1 MSGALFSWLVTTIS
15 TLGYAGVVGLM
26 ALESACI
33 PLPSEIIMPFAG
45 YLASTGR
52 FSLIGAAVAGAI
64 GCSLGSTAGYL
75 AGAYGG
81 RAAVV
86 RWGSYVLL
94 NRRELDR
101 VDRFFAHYGG
111 ASVFIGRLL
120 PVVRTFISLPAG
132 ITHMPFVRFQIYT
145 FVGSC
150 PWCFALAYL
159 GYRLGKAWNA
169 NPAVQSFFQR
179 FDWLVVGLLAAGFA
193 YYVYSRWRAARRDG
207 SKSIERA
214 RR

>member
-1 MSGALFSWLVTTIS
+1 MTGGVFSWLVTTIS
-15 TLGYAGVVGLM
+15 SLGYAGVVGLM
-26 ALESACI
+26 ALELACI

-52 FSLIGAAVAGAI
+52 FSVVGAAIAGAI
-64 GCSLGSTAGYL
+64 GCNLGSTAAYL

-81 RAAVV
+81 RAAVL
-86 RWGSYVLL
+86 RWGGYVLL

-101 VDRFFAHYGG
+101 VDRFFARYGG
-111 ASVFIGRLL
+111 ASVFIARLL
-120 PVVRTFISLPAG
+120 PIVRTFISLPAG

-159 GYRLGKAWNA
+159 GFRLGKAWNT
-169 NPAVQSFFQR
+169 NPSVQSFFHR
-179 FDWLVVGLLAAGFA
+179 FDWAVAGFLAAGLG
-193 YYVYSRWRAARRDG
+193 YYVYLRWRAAR
-207 SKSIERA
+207 A
-214 RR
+214 